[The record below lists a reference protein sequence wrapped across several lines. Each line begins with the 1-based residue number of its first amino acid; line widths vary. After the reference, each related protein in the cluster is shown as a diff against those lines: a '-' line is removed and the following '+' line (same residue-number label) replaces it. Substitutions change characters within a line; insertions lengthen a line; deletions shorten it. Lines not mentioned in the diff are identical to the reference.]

1 MADLE
6 IRNLYVSMEGKEILK
21 GVNLEINKGEIH
33 ALMGPNGS
41 GKTTLSFV
49 IMGHPSYKI
58 EKGNIFFRGKDI
70 TEMKADERARLGL
83 FLSFQYPH
91 EVSGVTMANFLRTA
105 LNSKNNNK
113 VNVLEFK
120 KLLDEKMEM
129 LSMDKGFAFRYL
141 NEGFSG
147 GEKKKA
153 EILQLAVLN
162 PEIAILDESDSGT
175 DVDALKI
182 ISEGINKIKKEKD
195 IGILL
200 ITHYNRILQY
210 VKPDKVHILIG
221 GKIVKSGDASL
232 ADEIEEKGYK
242 VLQSAA

>member
-6 IRNLYVSMEGKEILK
+6 IKDLHVSMEGKEILK